1 MSTTFTPTGREVSES
16 SLSER
21 VMKIRE
27 VKDFRLEQ
35 TSRNTYR
42 IQVLPEKNSD
52 IRGLKG
58 SVLDA
63 LVDIYGMKAVYDI
76 DIILEDEELL
86 PETIERARNHCRKDT
101 LSPNSE

>member
-1 MSTTFTPTGREVSES
+1 MSTTFTPTEHKVNES

-35 TSRNTYR
+35 IGRNTYR
-42 IQVLPEKNSD
+42 IQVLPEKNAELRS
-52 IRGLKG
+52 LKG

-63 LVDIYGMKAVYDI
+63 LVDIYGIKAEYDI

-86 PETIERARNHCRKDT
+86 PETPERVRHN
-101 LSPNSE
+101 

>member
-27 VKDFRLEQ
+27 VRAFRLEQ
-35 TSRNTYR
+35 TGRNTYR

-52 IRGLKG
+52 LRGLKG

-63 LVDIYGMKAVYDI
+63 LVDIYGMKANYDI

-86 PETIERARNHCRKDT
+86 PEDSERARNHYSSSLPEDR
-101 LSPNSE
+101 P